1 MAEQDSKA
9 SSAAGPET
17 EYTPREIAALKKLY
31 KGHVERTSRV
41 KVSKTG
47 GLELE
52 PPDIAGRAL
61 LMEAIGTS
69 DQDFFRAL
77 SSSSPLPGATGST
90 KKNSIFSFRWSRVS
104 NLEIR

>member
-9 SSAAGPET
+9 SSAAGSET
-17 EYTPREIAALKKLY
+17 DYTPREIAAMKKLY

-52 PPDIAGRAL
+52 PLDIAGRAL

-69 DQDFFRAL
+69 DQDFFSGFVEQLAFAGGNGIDEK
-77 SSSSPLPGATGST
+77 S
-90 KKNSIFSFRWSRVS
+90 SIFSFRWSRVS